1 MEFHD
6 NYPNYEVMSNHGEE
20 EGKKGRKTLWNVFWV
35 MLFITIFELVIGFL
49 APGQGWS
56 GTWWLKTLFIG
67 LTIVKAAAI
76 VLWFMHLGHEVKF
89 FKYIILMPYLI
100 FMLYTIFI
108 VLTEGTYA
116 GGAACRQQPTTGGE
130 CHPERGLAVAFEVLR
145 FAGSGVK
152 DGDGRARSCNPEPIV
167 GEGDLEM

>member
-67 LTIVKAAAI
+67 LTIIKAAAI

-116 GGAACRQQPTTGGE
+116 GSSGNLTRVDPIFVKQQEDLRMGHGHHSEAETEAGASEA
-130 CHPERGLAVAFEVLR
+130 HHH
-145 FAGSGVK
+145 
-152 DGDGRARSCNPEPIV
+152 
-167 GEGDLEM
+167 